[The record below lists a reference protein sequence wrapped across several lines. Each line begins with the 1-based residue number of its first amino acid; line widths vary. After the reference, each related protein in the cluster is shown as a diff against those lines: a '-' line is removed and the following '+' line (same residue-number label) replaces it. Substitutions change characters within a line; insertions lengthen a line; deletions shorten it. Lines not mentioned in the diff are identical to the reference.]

1 MRLANRSHKQLVEVF
16 DMFSDV
22 DNGFNKTSIPMKN
35 VYGNSFPVSRS
46 QARRLYNRLD
56 QFDEVELDFKDV
68 EEIGQAFAHELF
80 VKFANNNPSMKLSV
94 VNSNQRIDA
103 MINHVKNTR

>member
-1 MRLANRSHKQLVEVF
+1 MDYGVGIFKKIQDYFGYNSIDDAINELFKGKITTDTDNHSGEGIFFTSRL
-16 DMFSDV
+16 M
-22 DNGFNKTSIPMKN
+22 
-35 VYGNSFPVSRS
+35 
-46 QARRLYNRLD
+46 D

-80 VKFANNNPSMKLSV
+80 VKFANNNPNIKLSV

>member
-1 MRLANRSHKQLVEVF
+1 MYSFTEMFNNAIEHSESEKISCYVECNYIETTILIMDYGVGIF
-16 DMFSDV
+16 KKIQDYFGY
-22 DNGFNKTSIPMKN
+22 NSIDDAIN
-35 VYGNSFPVSRS
+35 
-46 QARRLYNRLD
+46 
-56 QFDEVELDFKDV
+56 
-68 EEIGQAFAHELF
+68 ELF